1 MNHLKFKTAV
11 ASMLGAGAL
20 LAAAGSA
27 QAATEYNLEVV
38 TPPEISGSQN
48 APLNA
53 INPFGAV
60 IGSAHFPGVPES
72 QPTIRKDY
80 LRLSIGGDASGKKH
94 KGEALGINDLANV
107 VGYMQSTVGGFGLK
121 RPYLW
126 ESTSGRELPIFPG
139 ENVVPHAI
147 DNAGNIVGTAFPSGD
162 QQGPSTAFLYSP
174 SGNLVGLPAV
184 TGGKVAEAN
193 DINENG
199 LVVGQSDGFA
209 TSWPRGVPT
218 KLGALPGSTSNEA
231 LKSNFGGTAVG
242 DATLPGG
249 EHRAVVF
256 SGGTATDLNFPTAG
270 AGADVRA
277 NAVNDGGTIVGTGDA
292 KGGSTAVRYAGGQVV
307 DLNTLIPAGSGLTLR
322 TATDVNNDGQIV
334 GSATPASDPNAV
346 VGYVLT
352 PVD

>member
-1 MNHLKFKTAV
+1 MNRHTFKFALALST
-11 ASMLGAGAL
+11 GAL
-20 LAAAGSA
+20 LAAAGSS
-27 QAATEYNLEVV
+27 QAATEYSLEVV
-38 TPPEISGSQN
+38 TPPTVSGPQN

-60 IGSAHFPGVPES
+60 VGSARFPGVPEV

-94 KGEALGINDLANV
+94 KGEAFGINRLGNV
-107 VGYMQSTVGGFGLK
+107 VGYMQSTAGGLK

-139 ENVVPHAI
+139 LNVVPRDI
-147 DNAGNIVGTAFPSGD
+147 DDAGNIVGAAFSDTGA
-162 QQGPSTAFLYSP
+162 STAFLFSP

-184 TGGKVAEAN
+184 TGGKVAKAN
-193 DINENG
+193 DINDNG

-231 LKSNFGGTAVG
+231 LKSNIGDTAVG
-242 DATLPGG
+242 LATMPDGG
-249 EHRAVVF
+249 HRAVLF
-256 SGGTATDLNFPTAG
+256 AGGTGTDLNFPG
-270 AGADVRA
+270 DGADVRA
-277 NAVNDGGTIVGTGDA
+277 NSINDSGTVVGTGDVSTGA
-292 KGGSTAVRYAGGQVV
+292 TAVRYKAGQVV

-322 TATDVNNDGQIV
+322 TATDVNNDGQIT

-352 PVD
+352 PVR